1 MPGAWPLRIGV
12 LRFGLRS
19 QLRLAGHPARSRS
32 LCAGLVAYPTM
43 ANAGHSESEPSLHHV
58 SVNATMSER
67 WAEDWHE
74 ALATISEDLSPRSKA
89 WIKA

>member
-1 MPGAWPLRIGV
+1 
-12 LRFGLRS
+12 
-19 QLRLAGHPARSRS
+19 
-32 LCAGLVAYPTM
+32 M